1 MCYKDGENF
10 TMINIHETFQETV
23 QGEGYHAGTPCD
35 FIRTYGCPVGC
46 YFCDT
51 GYASPDG
58 DYYNKKIKRHKKSIE
73 ELISELKSDLVV
85 ISGGEPF
92 INKNLPDL
100 CNAILR
106 TGRKVAIETSGSY
119 WQQISDEVFVTL
131 SPKEHISPKYP
142 VLHGFWRR
150 SNEFKLVIS
159 EKGDELDFYKRHLG
173 DYQGY
178 KFLQPEYN
186 EHSKSLQNV
195 LNLLKTNQDFRLSLQ
210 THKIINVK

>member
-1 MCYKDGENF
+1 
-10 TMINIHETFQETV
+10 MINIHETFQQTI
-23 QGEGYHAGTPCD
+23 QGEGFYTGTPCD

-51 GYASPDG
+51 GYEPDG

-73 ELISELKSDLVV
+73 ELLNELKSNLIV

-92 INKNLPDL
+92 INKNLPEL
-100 CNAILR
+100 CNAILK
-106 TGRKVAIETSGSY
+106 TGRKVSIETSGSY
-119 WQQISDEVFVTL
+119 WQEVPKEVFITL

-142 VLHGFWRR
+142 VLDIFWNR

-159 EKGDELDFYKRHLG
+159 NGTELEHYIDNLKNFKGFKY
-173 DYQGY
+173 
-178 KFLQPEYN
+178 LQPEYN

-195 LNLLKTNQDFRLSLQ
+195 LNLLKDNQEFKLSLQ